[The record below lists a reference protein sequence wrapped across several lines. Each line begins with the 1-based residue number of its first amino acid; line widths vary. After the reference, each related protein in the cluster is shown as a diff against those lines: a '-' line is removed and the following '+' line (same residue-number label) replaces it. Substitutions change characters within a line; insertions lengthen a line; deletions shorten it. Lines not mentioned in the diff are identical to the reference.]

1 MYLIDVDGKEI
12 LEKNVD
18 LELGYLKD
26 TGERKLIAH
35 HDIQFE
41 DPGSQHFEIR
51 GFYFTDGSSYLVK
64 NQYEDPRVNVINDKY
79 GQFEYIPAE
88 GEEEKDIL
96 HRDVVLIIDRPYTP
110 RRDAWDEYD
119 NIYQYVL
126 YTKDELAERAAKK
139 EAEQKA
145 AAEKAAKEEAQQA
158 FLENGEK
165 RLSAT
170 ESSIDEL
177 TLTVA
182 DILGGAE
189 E

>member
-1 MYLIDVDGKEI
+1 MYLIDADGKQI
-12 LEKNVD
+12 LDENVD

-26 TGERKLIAH
+26 MKERKLIAH
-35 HDIQFE
+35 HDLQFE

-51 GFYFTDGSSYLVK
+51 GFYFSDGSSYLVK
-64 NQYEDPRVNVINDKY
+64 NQYEDPKVDVINDKY
-79 GQFEYIPAE
+79 GQFDYIPDD
-88 GEEEKDIL
+88 GEEEKDII

-110 RRDAWDEYD
+110 RREAWDEYD
-119 NIYQYVL
+119 DIYQYVL

-145 AAEKAAKEEAQQA
+145 LAEKEAKAEAQQA